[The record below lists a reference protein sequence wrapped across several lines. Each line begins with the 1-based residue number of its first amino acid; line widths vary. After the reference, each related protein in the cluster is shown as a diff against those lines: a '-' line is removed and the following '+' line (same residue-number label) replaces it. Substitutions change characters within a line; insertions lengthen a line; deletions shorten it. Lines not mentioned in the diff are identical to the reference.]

1 MTDRSNSVPAKYILA
16 LNALIE
22 HVTGRTPPPLT
33 GLPMIELNSFQFL
46 FLCRKYHVFILIN
59 LQFDINPDNTLL
71 SVLHANSSQLAVLHK
86 I

>member
-1 MTDRSNSVPAKYILA
+1 MTDRGNSVPAKYILA
-16 LNALIE
+16 RNALLK
-22 HVTGRTPPPLT
+22 HVTGRKNTLT

-46 FLCRKYHVFILIN
+46 FLCRKYHVFILII
-59 LQFDINPDNTLL
+59 LQFDINAGNTLL